1 MKMSMQISVGGGR
14 YVTQY
19 DVRQRKESHQK
30 KKGKREKQGMPSC
43 QVVLPRSTVQGSTA
57 QAASKISQLTQL
69 DLTQFN
75 STQLEVVEDVEPRCN
90 LQPATELEALS
101 LMLLPNSKH
110 SGPSCCIFHAHVK

>member
-75 STQLEVVEDVEPRCN
+75 STQLNSRLSRMLSRGATCN
-90 LQPATELEALS
+90 LQL
-101 LMLLPNSKH
+101 NSRRYL
-110 SGPSCCIFHAHVK
+110 